1 VSNRSRGANEGSIYQ
16 RQDGRWVGVIQVGWL
31 NGKRK
36 RNSYYGRTQREVLE
50 KMKAPL
56 HDQQRGI
63 PIAFER
69 QSVGDYL
76 RSWLGT
82 LTVRPRT
89 LRRYEEFVRL
99 HIAPALG
106 HVQLAN
112 LNPQHLE
119 ALYAEKRKTLSA
131 ASVHHLHVVI
141 HEALDKAARQG
152 AVARNVA
159 ALVDS
164 PRVERKEMKVLS
176 RDETRRLRDAVRGT
190 RFEALFVLALVALR
204 QGELLAL
211 RWKDVNLE
219 TGALSVAHTLQQVDG
234 EFVFAQPKSKKSRRQ
249 LTLDEAE
256 RAALRE
262 HRRRQLEEGVVPWQG
277 LVFCNEHGSPIDG
290 KGLLKSF
297 HRLLKRAGLP
307 RIRFHD
313 LRHTAAT
320 FMLEDGTPLKVVSE
334 ILGHSSVAIT
344 ADLYMHVTPG
354 MQAEAA
360 RARGKLWA

>member
-1 VSNRSRGANEGSIYQ
+1 MSKRSRAANEGSIYK
-16 RQDGRWVGVIQVGWL
+16 RRDGRWVGVIHVGWL
-31 NGKRK
+31 NGKRQ
-36 RNSYYGRTQREVLE
+36 RNSYYGRTQHDVVE

-56 HDQQRGI
+56 HNQQRGI

-69 QSVGDYL
+69 QTVGEYL
-76 RSWLGT
+76 RGWLGT

-89 LRRYEEFVRL
+89 LSRYEEFVRL
-99 HIAPALG
+99 HIEPTIG
-106 HVQLAN
+106 RIQLAN
-112 LNPQHLE
+112 LNAQQLE
-119 ALYAEKRKTLSA
+119 ALYAEKRKSLSA

-159 ALVDS
+159 VLVD
-164 PRVERKEMKVLS
+164 PPTVERKEMKVLS
-176 RDETRRLRDAVRGT
+176 RDEARRLLDAVKGT
-190 RFEALFVLALVALR
+190 RLEALYTLALAGLR
-204 QGELLAL
+204 QGELLGL

-219 TGALSVAHTLQQVDG
+219 TGSLSVTHTLQKLGG
-234 EFVFAQPKSKKSRRQ
+234 EFVFAEPKSKSSRRRVS
-249 LTLDEAE
+249 LGETE

-277 LVFCNEHGSPIDG
+277 LVFCSEQGGPIDG

-297 HRLLKRAGLP
+297 HRLLKRVGLP
-307 RIRFHD
+307 RVRWHD

-320 FMLEDGTPLKVVSE
+320 LMLASGVHQKIVSE
-334 ILGHSSVAIT
+334 MLGHSTTAIT
-344 ADLYMHVTPG
+344 MDLYSHVTPT

-360 RARGKLWA
+360 RARDALWA